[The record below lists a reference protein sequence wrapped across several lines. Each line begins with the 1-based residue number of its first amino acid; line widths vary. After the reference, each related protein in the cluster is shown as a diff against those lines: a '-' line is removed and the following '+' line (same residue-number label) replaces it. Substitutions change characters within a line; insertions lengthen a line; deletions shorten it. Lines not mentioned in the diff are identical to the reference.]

1 MLKAYLNG
9 EIAWPKFSA
18 DEVAQ
23 IRKDANLTR
32 KGLGALL
39 KVPAET
45 ILRWESGAED
55 VSDSINM
62 VLCVISKLG
71 VGVFSL
77 MKPDSGVLDFVACAN
92 KKSDLAQGVNDPQYN
107 LALASEDARVPDSFD
122 PETIK
127 RLRRRLGMN
136 RREFSEF
143 VGISLGTAV
152 NWENG
157 SVAPKGAALALL
169 KILWKWGKPALDFN

>member
-1 MLKAYLNG
+1 MLKAYVNG
-9 EIAWPKFSA
+9 ELAWPKFSA

-45 ILRWESGAED
+45 VLRWESGTED
-55 VSDSINM
+55 IPEHVSM

-71 VGVFSL
+71 LGVFSL
-77 MKPDSGVLDFVACAN
+77 MQSESGSFDLRASADSRSN
-92 KKSDLAQGVNDPQYN
+92 LAQGLDDPQYN
-107 LALASEDARVPDSFD
+107 LALANEDSRVPDSFD

-127 RLRRRLGMN
+127 NLRRRLGMN
-136 RREFSEF
+136 RREFAEF

-157 SVAPKGAALALL
+157 SVVPKGAALALL
-169 KILWKWGKPALDFN
+169 KVLWKWGKTALDFY